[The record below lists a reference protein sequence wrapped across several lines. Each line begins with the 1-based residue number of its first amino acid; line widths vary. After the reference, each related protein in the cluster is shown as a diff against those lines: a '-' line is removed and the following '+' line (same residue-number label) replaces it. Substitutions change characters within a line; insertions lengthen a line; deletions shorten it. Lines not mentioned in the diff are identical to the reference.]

1 MNAGDAAF
9 TKAEVYAQIVE
20 EAREE
25 TSPWVAVRVSRSGS
39 CVTVG
44 GVDGAHVESF
54 DVTGALSCGTG
65 ADAVFDMLGKNL
77 LDWVWSGFNASLI
90 LQGSALAANAS
101 VMHAD
106 GFAGLLLAGLFHRIQ
121 ADSAYFSHA
130 AAPVDNVD
138 TSGYLVGL
146 SAWEVDSSD
155 GTNYD
160 VFASHVPYTCAP
172 SASCTVWVRHLPA
185 AIELLR
191 VLGKRPQSTAGSYE
205 RHRFTRVVL
214 FNRAESCVSTLHIVD
229 PFTSSISAARSFA
242 GVIRKIAMAGGNRL
256 PDAPI
261 APTSENSSDNN
272 GLRKINYGIMS
283 QCLLP
288 LLAGNCRHIFAVAEF
303 FAICV
308 ESKSNILRCCSCL
321 HISSACARHRN
332 IEEQA

>member
-25 TSPWVAVRVSRSGS
+25 TSPGVAVRVSRSGS

-121 ADSAYFSHA
+121 ADSADSSGDA

-138 TSGYLVGL
+138 TSGYLVGFL
-146 SAWEVDSSD
+146 HGKLTHLMEPTTMSLRRMCH
-155 GTNYD
+155 T
-160 VFASHVPYTCAP
+160 HV
-172 SASCTVWVRHLPA
+172 RL
-185 AIELLR
+185 
-191 VLGKRPQSTAGSYE
+191 QQ
-205 RHRFTRVVL
+205 VV
-214 FNRAESCVSTLHIVD
+214 
-229 PFTSSISAARSFA
+229 
-242 GVIRKIAMAGGNRL
+242 
-256 PDAPI
+256 
-261 APTSENSSDNN
+261 
-272 GLRKINYGIMS
+272 
-283 QCLLP
+283 
-288 LLAGNCRHIFAVAEF
+288 
-303 FAICV
+303 
-308 ESKSNILRCCSCL
+308 
-321 HISSACARHRN
+321 
-332 IEEQA
+332 